1 MDSLL
6 LIPQLKALAVFWSY
20 VKKYAWIFFAAV
32 AFVFGYMLFKRSN
45 VVDLADQ
52 IENIRRRHEEEL
64 SAIRAANEEQ
74 TRQRIENE
82 KKLQQALSLLD
93 ESYKAKLRDIDTEK
107 RKEIDKILVE
117 SGDNPQELA
126 ELLAKKLDLQVKM

>member
-1 MDSLL
+1 MESLL
-6 LIPQLKALAVFWSY
+6 LIPQVKAVVVLWSY
-20 VKKYAWIFFAAV
+20 VKKYAWIAFAIL
-32 AFVFGYMLFKRSN
+32 AFVFGYMLFKRSS
-45 VVDLADQ
+45 VTDLAEQLD
-52 IENIRRRHEEEL
+52 NIRRRHEEEL

-93 ESYKAKLRDIDTEK
+93 ESYKAKLRDIDSDK
-107 RKEIDKILVE
+107 RKEIENILRE
-117 SGDNPQELA
+117 SGDDPQELA